1 MGVVIKRAKYFI
13 TCNNKY
19 FISTEY
25 FKKEFIESNLVLED
39 QEKTTTNKE
48 QLSLFS

>member
-1 MGVVIKRAKYFI
+1 MKRAKYFI

-19 FISTEY
+19 FINHEY
-25 FKKEFIESNLVLED
+25 FKKSFIEANLILED
-39 QEKTTTNKE
+39 QEVIKQNKE